1 MESSPSLPSRETPF
15 AALSTLIRELEHTSS
30 RLEKRRRIA
39 ELLRSLDPKEVSP
52 AVLMLVA
59 GIFPEAEAKALN
71 VGHATAHSALEAAGD
86 TLPTSEPLSIL
97 EVHRRF
103 EEIAL
108 VRGRES
114 VQQRRALLT
123 ELFEK
128 CAPSDRQI
136 ILSIIFGE
144 LRIGVSEGM
153 MLDAIADAAEVSPKL
168 VRTAQSFLGNLG
180 KVAEIALRGGAEELQ
195 SVALQILSPVKPM
208 LASLATDFDEV
219 LQEHGGQTA
228 AEFKLDGARIQIH
241 RLGDQIRVFTRRLS
255 DVTASVPEVV
265 EVARDL
271 KATSLVVE
279 GETLAVDGQQK
290 PLPFQELMRRFRR
303 IHDVEALR
311 KEIPLRLFLF
321 DLLYLDG
328 ESWMARPY
336 RERWDQLERLVPA
349 PLLVSRLVSSDR
361 VQLEAFL
368 QQALRA
374 GHEGLMAK
382 NLESPYQSGK
392 RGKLWF
398 KIKPADT
405 LDMVILAAEWGHGRR
420 AGTLSNYWLG
430 VRDGDQWQMIGKT
443 FKGLTDQQRLDLMQ
457 RLLEIKTSEDSWV
470 VHVRPELVVEV
481 AYNEIQASP
490 RYSSGYALRFAR
502 VVRIREDKG
511 AMDADTYD
519 RLKSLYLRQFERKGK
534 FAAEL

>member
-398 KIKPADT
+398 KIKPAET

-519 RLKSLYLRQFERKGK
+519 RLKSLYLQQFERKGK
-534 FAAEL
+534 FAAEV

>member
-39 ELLRSLDPKEVSP
+39 ELLRSLDPKDVSP

-336 RERWDQLERLVPA
+336 RERWDRLERLVPA

-443 FKGLTDQQRLDLMQ
+443 FKGLTDQQRLDLME

-534 FAAEL
+534 SAAEL

>member
-71 VGHATAHSALEAAGD
+71 VGHATAHSALEAARD

-153 MLDAIADAAEVSPKL
+153 MLEAIADAAEVSPEV

-336 RERWDQLERLVPA
+336 RERWDRLERLVPA

>member
-1 MESSPSLPSRETPF
+1 MESSPSLPFRETPF
-15 AALSTLIRELEHTSS
+15 AALSTLVHELEHTSG

-71 VGHATAHSALEAAGD
+71 VGHATAHSALEAARD

-153 MLDAIADAAEVSPKL
+153 MLEAIADAAEVSPEL

-336 RERWDQLERLVPA
+336 RERWDRLERLVPA

>member
-71 VGHATAHSALEAAGD
+71 VGHATAHSALEAARD
-86 TLPTSEPLSIL
+86 TLRASEPLRIL

-103 EEIAL
+103 EEIAV

-128 CAPSDRQI
+128 SAPNDRQI

-153 MLDAIADAAEVSPKL
+153 MLEAIADAAEVSPEL

-303 IHDVEALR
+303 IHDVETLR

-336 RERWDQLERLVPA
+336 RERWDRLERLVPA

-511 AMDADTYD
+511 AMEADTYD